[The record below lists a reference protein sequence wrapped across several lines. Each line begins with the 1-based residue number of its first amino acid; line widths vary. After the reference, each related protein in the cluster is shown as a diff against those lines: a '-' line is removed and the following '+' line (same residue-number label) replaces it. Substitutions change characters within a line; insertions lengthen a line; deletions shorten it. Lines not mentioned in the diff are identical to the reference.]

1 MKFCDQCGQ
10 GNTDDSAFC
19 VQCGTAVMPGGA
31 TQPPPGESVPPVQ
44 GESAGPV
51 MAAASPEG
59 GPPPEGEAGAPGA
72 MPPPGMMP
80 PPPGVVPPP
89 PGMLTGPP
97 HPQGP
102 PPPPGAPAPP
112 PGYYPQV
119 PRPAPTDG
127 MAIASLIMG
136 IGGFFFCPLL
146 FGVLAVVFGYIG
158 RGHIRETGGHI
169 QGDSF
174 ATAGIIL
181 GFIQIGLV
189 VLVALIW
196 AIIAIIA
203 ASTHAQTMAPTI
215 LAVGAAVML

>member
-1 MKFCDQCGQ
+1 
-10 GNTDDSAFC
+10 
-19 VQCGTAVMPGGA
+19 
-31 TQPPPGESVPPVQ
+31 
-44 GESAGPV
+44 
-51 MAAASPEG
+51 
-59 GPPPEGEAGAPGA
+59 
-72 MPPPGMMP
+72 
-80 PPPGVVPPP
+80 
-89 PGMLTGPP
+89 
-97 HPQGP
+97 
-102 PPPPGAPAPP
+102 
-112 PGYYPQV
+112 
-119 PRPAPTDG
+119 

-158 RGHIRETGGHI
+158 RGHIRETGGHV

-215 LAVGAAVML
+215 LAVGAVAIL